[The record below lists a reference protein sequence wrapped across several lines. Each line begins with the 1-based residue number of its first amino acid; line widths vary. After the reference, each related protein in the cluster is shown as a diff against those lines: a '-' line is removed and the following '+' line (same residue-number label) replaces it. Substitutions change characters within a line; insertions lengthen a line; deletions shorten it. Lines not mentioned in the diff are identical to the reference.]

1 MRGIMKRTFIC
12 LSILFATLFSL
23 DANVKTN
30 QKTSPFFQSGFF
42 QAPKIR
48 LFQMI
53 QRSLQPEA
61 ISFPWKQ
68 QRINNNCDEIISFN
82 RNFGLEAPHKRL
94 VAKVSDPFECL
105 EDIEITCDLLETIN
119 ASFRDENERL
129 LVTGEILTKVLA
141 YRDLRIGQ
149 NINIPVV
156 DKHGQYIISTYEV
169 DQVFNLWNGMP
180 AFGLVPKDRG
190 SVAPILL
197 FRGTDLSLSSKRS
210 LSSILADLDI
220 SGPGHSTYLH
230 ARPYIRKW
238 LEDVSRYGEK
248 TRVMGFSLGGAF
260 ASYTLIY
267 EHDLVTRDKS
277 NPSIAFN
284 TPGVT
289 KKLYNK
295 WQSFSSDYRPP
306 FVTFQTKHDAI
317 CKVGHLIGDIYK
329 LSTETQLPS
338 ITAHV
343 ILISGQPSYY
353 LRAIQKN
360 NKYIWEW

>member
-1 MRGIMKRTFIC
+1 MKRILIIIC
-12 LSILFATLFSL
+12 FLFSILFSL
-23 DANVKTN
+23 EANGNKSI
-30 QKTSPFFQSGFF
+30 QFFKSGYF
-42 QAPKIR
+42 QTTKMR
-48 LFQMI
+48 MYQMI

-61 ISFPWKQ
+61 LSFPWKQ
-68 QRINNNCDEIISFN
+68 TRINNYCDEIITFN
-82 RNFGLEAPHKRL
+82 KNFGLEAPNKRL
-94 VAKVSDPFECL
+94 VAKVSDPFECM
-105 EDIEITCDLLETIN
+105 EDIEITCNLLETIDKN
-119 ASFRDENERL
+119 FQDENERL

-149 NINIPVV
+149 NINVPVIDENDHFRV
-156 DKHGQYIISTYEV
+156 ATYEV

-180 AFGLVPKDRG
+180 AFGLI
-190 SVAPILL
+190 PIEKGVVSPLLL

-210 LSSILADLDI
+210 LSSVLADLDM

-238 LEDVSRYGEK
+238 LEDVSRYGKK

-267 EHDLVTRDKS
+267 EHDLVTRDKR

-295 WQSFSSDYRPP
+295 WQSFSEKYRPP

-329 LSTETQLPS
+329 LSTESQLPA

-360 NKYIWEW
+360 NRYIWDW